1 MRHKRDYIRTVLSAP
16 VARLLGALTAVL
28 LLTVPSIIVAQRQSD
43 KKAKAPQAP
52 KREVLKPTIPTAN
65 RYQPGKVFLEHA
77 DQLYFHEMPGG
88 LAEDQYQVLVGNVK
102 LRRNDMFMYCD
113 SAHFYE
119 SANSVSAYGN
129 VRMEQGDTL
138 FVYADEL
145 DYNGTDE
152 MAILY
157 ADFNKK
163 VRLINR
169 DVKLETDV
177 FNYDLARNV
186 GYYDVGGVLTDEA
199 NTLSS
204 REGEYYPDTKYAY
217 FYTNVVL
224 EGNRNKSPLTMTT
237 DSLIYNTAT
246 NIAELVSPT
255 KIVNADGEIESSSGT
270 YNTNSGLAD
279 LYQRSMVRTRRGNT
293 LSGDT
298 LFYDRDKQYGE
309 ARGNMVLTDSARQSS
324 LHGDY
329 GYYDEVRDS
338 AFVTGRAMAKEY
350 SKGDTLYLHGD
361 TINAYLD
368 LADSTRVTSA
378 FHNVRFFRSDLQGIC
393 DSLSITERDSTLYM
407 YRLPVVWSGERQI
420 NGEVILVHLNDST
433 VDWARLPKSGIVAE
447 HIAEDCYNQIAGTDM
462 TAWFNDSTVKRLYV
476 EGNVQLIT
484 FPMEKDST
492 YNKFGFVESS
502 FMDAYFKDN
511 TVESIHFWPETT
523 SKITPLYLAKRGS
536 YFLPRFK
543 WYELLRPVDKFDIF
557 VVPEEMAEL
566 LKTAPAVTDDIRS
579 VAASKNSPNA
589 NAPED
594 KSVGVPDANRMEAP
608 KLIPG
613 EVPEGVPGARPKRPD
628 RTVRPVMPEPQ
639 VK

>member
-16 VARLLGALTAVL
+16 AVRLLGALTAVL

-88 LAEDQYQVLVGNVK
+88 LAEDQYQVLVGNVR

-224 EGNRNKSPLTMTT
+224 EGNRNKGPLTMTT

-566 LKTAPAVTDDIRS
+566 LKTAPAVTDDIRR

-589 NAPED
+589 NAPEE

-608 KLIPG
+608 KLVPG
-613 EVPEGVPGARPKRPD
+613 EEPEGVPGARPKRPD